1 MASENKPDAAREETL
16 TTRETAVSAREHAG
30 LAREEAVA
38 LREAADRARE
48 EAAAFREEAVRARE
62 EAAETRSELDALM
75 SQLREANEHLIVAN
89 LRSHAL
95 AEEAETANRHKDEF
109 IAMVS
114 HELRTPLNAVLG
126 WARMLASKQLPET
139 RATHA
144 IQTIERNA
152 ASLALIIDDLLD
164 MSRIIAG
171 TLKLTCQPV
180 DVVALTQAALDVVR
194 PMAAA
199 EHIELTLFADSSLSD
214 VVDGDPDRLQQVIGN
229 LLTNAIK
236 FTPDGGRVEVS
247 VEHVGSQLEVK
258 VVDTGR
264 GISAEF
270 LPHVFDRYRQ
280 ADRITSRQ
288 QAGLG
293 LGLAIVRQLVELHG
307 GTVHAMSEGEGR
319 GATFIIRLP
328 ILTAAPAERW
338 SALERRST
346 SSVDS
351 PQPRSERLDHLQVL
365 VVDGQ
370 ADGRALTSLVLAEAG
385 ASVIAVASAEEAL
398 HHVLDEQRPDVLV
411 SDIGLPEE
419 DGFALVRQI
428 REHEAEHGGFVPAI
442 ALTGFARAEDRNRTL
457 AAGFQAHVSKPLEP
471 AELTAAIAAVV
482 RRPAGGSAIAPST
495 DTKRAVREAITKN
508 LGR

>member
-1 MASENKPDAAREETL
+1 MGSEKKLEPSREESL
-16 TTRETAVSAREHAG
+16 STRESAVSAREHAG
-30 LAREEAVA
+30 LAREDAVA

-48 EAAAFREEAVRARE
+48 EAAQA
-62 EAAETRSELDALM
+62 RSELEALM

-95 AEEAETANRHKDEF
+95 AEEAETANRQKDEF

-114 HELRTPLNAVLG
+114 HELRMPLNAVLG
-126 WARMLASKQLPET
+126 WARMLASKQLSEI

-180 DVVALTQAALDVVR
+180 DVVALTQSTLDVVR

-199 EHIELTLFADSSLSD
+199 KHIELKLSADSSLSD
-214 VVDGDPDRLQQVIGN
+214 VVSGDADRLQQVIGN

-236 FTPDGGRVEVS
+236 FTPDGGRVDVS
-247 VEHVGSQLEVK
+247 VEHVGSQIEVR

-264 GISAEF
+264 GITADF

-280 ADRITSRQ
+280 ADHITSRQ
-288 QAGLG
+288 QGGLG

-307 GTVHAMSEGEGR
+307 GTVHAMSEGEAR

-328 ILTAAPAERW
+328 ILAGAPAERW
-338 SALERRST
+338 SALERRFTVSAN
-346 SSVDS
+346 S
-351 PQPRSERLDHLQVL
+351 PQHRSQRLDHVQVL
-365 VVDGQ
+365 VVDDQ
-370 ADGRALTSLVLAEAG
+370 ADGRALTSLVLTEAG
-385 ASVIAVASAEEAL
+385 ASVTAVASAPEAL
-398 HHVLDEQRPDVLV
+398 QHVLEHKPDVLV
-411 SDIGLPEE
+411 SDIGLPAE
-419 DGFALVRQI
+419 DGYALVRQI
-428 REHEAEHGGFVPAI
+428 RGHEAEHGGFLPAI
-442 ALTGFARAEDRNRTL
+442 ALTGFARTEDRNRIL
-457 AAGFQAHVSKPLEP
+457 AAGFQAHVPKPFDP
-471 AELTAAIAAVV
+471 AELIGVIAGLVKA
-482 RRPAGGSAIAPST
+482 ST
-495 DTKRAVREAITKN
+495 
-508 LGR
+508 

>member
-1 MASENKPDAAREETL
+1 MASENKPDPSRDETL
-16 TTRETAVSAREHAG
+16 TMREAAVSAREHAG

-48 EAAAFREEAVRARE
+48 EAAACREDAVRARE
-62 EAAETRSELDALM
+62 ETAQTRSELDALM
-75 SQLREANEHLIVAN
+75 LQLREANEHLIVAN

-139 RATHA
+139 RAIHA

-152 ASLALIIDDLLD
+152 SSLALIIDDLLD
-164 MSRIIAG
+164 MSRVIAG
-171 TLKLTCQPV
+171 TLNLTCQPV
-180 DVVALTQAALDVVR
+180 DVVPLTQAALDVVR

-199 EHIELTLFADSSLSD
+199 KHIELTLSADSSLSD
-214 VVDGDPDRLQQVIGN
+214 VVNGDPDRLQQVIGN

-236 FTPDGGRVEVS
+236 FTPDGGRVAVS
-247 VEHVGSQLEVK
+247 VEHLGSQLEIK
-258 VVDTGR
+258 VADTGR
-264 GISAEF
+264 GISADF

-288 QAGLG
+288 QGGLG

-328 ILTAAPAERW
+328 VLTAARTERW
-338 SALERRST
+338 SAPERRSKT
-346 SSVDS
+346 SVNS
-351 PQPRSERLDHLQVL
+351 PQPRSQRLDHLRVL
-365 VVDGQ
+365 VVDDQ
-370 ADGRALTSLVLAEAG
+370 ADSCAFTSLVLTEAG
-385 ASVIAVASAEEAL
+385 ASVIAVASAQEAL
-398 HHVLDEQRPDVLV
+398 YHVLDQQKPDVLV

-419 DGFALVRQI
+419 DGYALVRQI
-428 REHEAEHGGFVPAI
+428 REHEAEHGGFLPAI
-442 ALTGFARAEDRNRTL
+442 ALTGFARAEDRNRIL
-457 AAGFQAHVSKPLEP
+457 AAGFQAHVSKPLDP
-471 AELTAAIAAVV
+471 AELTGVIAGLV
-482 RRPAGGSAIAPST
+482 RASTPAEKKSAT
-495 DTKRAVREAITKN
+495 
-508 LGR
+508 